1 MHKRK
6 REERAKREWERA
18 HAYNK
23 TNLFG
28 SGAVRSQSRSPSL
41 FGVLSLLQ
49 NEQNAAIHCCCVVRK
64 RVNRQIFF
72 WVALSLL
79 AVAAS
84 SSREQLLKAEAKLGE
99 RNFHCV
105 WRCRV
110 AVDSS
115 SSSTSRSGHGR
126 SRSLGRS
133 HSRFENFWLVISV
146 RCCVRKAR
154 KTYVHTYIHT
164 NICSNTRMYTV
175 YILSNKL

>member
-6 REERAKREWERA
+6 REEAAKREWERA

-28 SGAVRSQSRSPSL
+28 SGAVRSRNLSL

-64 RVNRQIFF
+64 RENWQIFF

-84 SSREQLLKAEAKLGE
+84 SSREEQLKAKAKLGE

-115 SSSTSRSGHGR
+115 STSRNGRGLGR
-126 SRSLGRS
+126 SR
-133 HSRFENFWLVISV
+133 SRFENFWLVISV
-146 RCCVRKAR
+146 RCYVRKAR
-154 KTYVHTYIHT
+154 KTYVHTYIHIYT
-164 NICSNTRMYTV
+164 NTRMYTV

>member
-6 REERAKREWERA
+6 REEAAKREWERA

-28 SGAVRSQSRSPSL
+28 SGVVCSQSRSPSL
-41 FGVLSLLQ
+41 FSILSLLQ
-49 NEQNAAIHCCCVVRK
+49 NEHNAAIHCCCVVRK
-64 RVNRQIFF
+64 RVNWQVFF
-72 WVALSLL
+72 WVALILL

-84 SSREQLLKAEAKLGE
+84 SSREQLLKAKAKLGE

-115 SSSTSRSGHGR
+115 STSRSGHGR
-126 SRSLGRS
+126 GLGRS

-154 KTYVHTYIHT
+154 KTYVHTYIH
-164 NICSNTRMYTV
+164 ICTNTRMYTV

>member
-6 REERAKREWERA
+6 REEAAKREWERA

-41 FGVLSLLQ
+41 FSVLSLLQ

-64 RVNRQIFF
+64 RVNWQVFF
-72 WVALSLL
+72 WVALLLL

-84 SSREQLLKAEAKLGE
+84 SSREQLLKAKAKLGE

-105 WRCRV
+105 WRCRI
-110 AVDSS
+110 AVD
-115 SSSTSRSGHGR
+115 SSSTSRSGHG
-126 SRSLGRS
+126 RSLGRS

-154 KTYVHTYIHT
+154 KTYVHTYIR
-164 NICSNTRMYTV
+164 ICTNTRMYTV